1 MSIDLKPTCPVA
13 TRFWHDLKLSGASP
27 RTQQSYVR
35 AVRKFTEFLGHAPDL
50 ATEDQLRNYLLYL
63 VDSKQWQPSTINVAQ
78 QALKRFFCV
87 TCPKDWAVLKL
98 ARVQVEQKLP
108 VVISNRV
115 DFQPQQ
121 LLCPGVGVNTHLPS
135 EVQGVDETLR
145 LAGPD

>member
-13 TRFWHDLKLSGASP
+13 TRFLQDLKLSGASP

-35 AVRKFTEFLGHAPDL
+35 AVRKFTEFLGHSPDL

-78 QALKRFFCV
+78 QALKRFFRI

-98 ARVQVEQKLP
+98 A
-108 VVISNRV
+108 
-115 DFQPQQ
+115 
-121 LLCPGVGVNTHLPS
+121 
-135 EVQGVDETLR
+135 
-145 LAGPD
+145 